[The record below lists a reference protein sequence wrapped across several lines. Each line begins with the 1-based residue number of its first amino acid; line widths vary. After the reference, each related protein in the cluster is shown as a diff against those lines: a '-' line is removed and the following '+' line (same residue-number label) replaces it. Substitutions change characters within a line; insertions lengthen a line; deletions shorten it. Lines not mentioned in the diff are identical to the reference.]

1 MFLALVVGLGSGI
14 AMSARDWA
22 GKGTLLQVAES
33 IGQLWLDALTM
44 TVVPLV
50 FGLLITGL
58 ATAGHRAST
67 SRVVWRSLGWFAIL
81 LTVACALAALLSTML
96 LDLWPVSAVPLTV
109 EPAVPT
115 PEIAPAAEWFRN
127 IIPANPIKAA
137 AETAIVPVVIFALFF
152 GFAASR
158 IERDLNEAITT
169 FFRAV
174 VQTMLVVV
182 GWVLWAAPAG
192 IAALAF
198 AAGARMGA
206 EAAGTLV
213 HYMVI
218 VVIVCLATTLMTY
231 GAAALTGRMSILRF
245 ARAAVP
251 AQAVALG
258 TRSSLASLPVMINA
272 APALGVTS
280 ASAGVILPL
289 AVSLFR
295 AASAAANVAVAVYLA
310 HLHGV
315 PLSLSII
322 TTGVLVAIPVSLA
335 AVGLPAQISF
345 FTTIG
350 PICMAMGVPIEALP
364 LLLAVEMVPDFFRTL
379 GNVTADLAATR
390 IAGER
395 ADAAAVTR
403 AG

>member
-1 MFLALVVGLGSGI
+1 
-14 AMSARDWA
+14 
-22 GKGTLLQVAES
+22 
-33 IGQLWLDALTM
+33 
-44 TVVPLV
+44 
-50 FGLLITGL
+50 
-58 ATAGHRAST
+58 
-67 SRVVWRSLGWFAIL
+67 
-81 LTVACALAALLSTML
+81 
-96 LDLWPVSAVPLTV
+96 
-109 EPAVPT
+109 
-115 PEIAPAAEWFRN
+115 
-127 IIPANPIKAA
+127 
-137 AETAIVPVVIFALFF
+137 
-152 GFAASR
+152 
-158 IERDLNEAITT
+158 
-169 FFRAV
+169 
-174 VQTMLVVV
+174 
-182 GWVLWAAPAG
+182 
-192 IAALAF
+192 
-198 AAGARMGA
+198 
-206 EAAGTLV
+206 
-213 HYMVI
+213 
-218 VVIVCLATTLMTY
+218 MTY